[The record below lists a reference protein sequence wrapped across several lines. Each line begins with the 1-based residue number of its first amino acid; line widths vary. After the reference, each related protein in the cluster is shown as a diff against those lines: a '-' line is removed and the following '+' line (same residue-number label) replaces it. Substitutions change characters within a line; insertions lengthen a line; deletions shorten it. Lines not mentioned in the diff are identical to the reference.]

1 MKGEKDV
8 VEQDQSPESAVLQC
22 TQGAA
27 GHTVGGGEELWM
39 GLSRIKV
46 YRQLCCRV
54 CCALLNIGRGE
65 EEEERRGEW
74 KNM

>member
-27 GHTVGGGEELWM
+27 GHSQRGSRRRRGVVGGVEQDQSLPSAVLQGML
-39 GLSRIKV
+39 
-46 YRQLCCRV
+46 
-54 CCALLNIGRGE
+54 
-65 EEEERRGEW
+65 
-74 KNM
+74 